1 MRKNLLSGRFRCVT
15 KQSLCFVFHQY
26 CSLMYNLWTFLW
38 IYWEFQNR
46 LSTGNV
52 HNIWYTLS
60 RTSEEK
66 EWTLHKISFENTA
79 LNPEKPGLFGQL
91 NTRGKGVEST
101 HFGKRTLT
109 PPHFHSR
116 PTKGISYESW
126 HILLKF
132 DTLLMLLRLNLQP
145 REVAKVARVKTK
157 KQLIKNFEIGNF
169 GATKTLYTSKESREE
184 SLFRFEIKLETFVLN
199 FFFNLLKFSRLL
211 KKRLFF
217 LFCKLSHFLWKLI
230 GYPILSIALRN
241 RAGYTWVQNVC
252 PG

>member
-1 MRKNLLSGRFRCVT
+1 MVP
-15 KQSLCFVFHQY
+15 
-26 CSLMYNLWTFLW
+26 
-38 IYWEFQNR
+38 YWCCWE
-46 LSTGNV
+46 
-52 HNIWYTLS
+52 
-60 RTSEEK
+60 
-66 EWTLHKISFENTA
+66 
-79 LNPEKPGLFGQL
+79 
-91 NTRGKGVEST
+91 
-101 HFGKRTLT
+101 
-109 PPHFHSR
+109 
-116 PTKGISYESW
+116 
-126 HILLKF
+126 
-132 DTLLMLLRLNLQP
+132 P

-241 RAGYTWVQNVC
+241 RAGYIFVVLTKMSTISSLFGKRPILVFEIKVT
-252 PG
+252 